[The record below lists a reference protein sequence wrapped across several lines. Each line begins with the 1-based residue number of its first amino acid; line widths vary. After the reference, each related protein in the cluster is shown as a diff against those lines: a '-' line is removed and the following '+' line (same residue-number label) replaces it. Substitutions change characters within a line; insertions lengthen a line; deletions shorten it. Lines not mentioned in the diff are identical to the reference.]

1 MPLSLFSITLREYE
15 NIRFDASDAGLLGII
30 IWGLCIGAVLASLLA
45 LYQQKVPGKLVRAL
59 LRAEAH
65 DEDSAK
71 TLDEL
76 GLAGRPLIARE
87 LRRGTVLQKFVYSAE
102 NGAGQG
108 KSPQDGKNGA
118 ESTENGPSATGN
130 KAPVAATARYYVPE
144 ELKYRAATRYDK
156 KENGLFA
163 LILTTLLSVAMAVLL
178 MKLIPPIL
186 SMIDGIL

>member
-1 MPLSLFSITLREYE
+1 MTLSLFTVTVREYE
-15 NIRFDASDAGLLGII
+15 NIRFDASDASLLGII

-45 LYQQKVPGKLVRAL
+45 LDQQKVPGKLVRAL

-65 DEDSAK
+65 DENSAK

-87 LRRGTVLQKFVYSAE
+87 LRRGMVLQKFVYSVGNE
-102 NGAGQG
+102 AGQG
-108 KSPQDGKNGA
+108 KHPPDGENVAGSA
-118 ESTENGPSATGN
+118 ENGPSATGD
-130 KAPVAATARYYVPE
+130 KAPTAATARYYIPE

-163 LILTTLLSVAMAVLL
+163 LILTTLLSVVMAVLL

-186 SMIDGIL
+186 SMIDSIL